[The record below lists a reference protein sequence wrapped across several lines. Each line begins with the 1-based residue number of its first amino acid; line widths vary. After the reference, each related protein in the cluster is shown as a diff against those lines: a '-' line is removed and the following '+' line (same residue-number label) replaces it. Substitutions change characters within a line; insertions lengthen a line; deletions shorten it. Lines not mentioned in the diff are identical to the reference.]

1 MKIVGRILMV
11 LLSLSIGA
19 YAFTF
24 LDFELKS
31 ILLDK
36 GELAKQLIYQVGFY
50 SHVTGGG
57 LALISGAFQFFPK
70 LRQRRLSLHRFI
82 GKVYV
87 LVCLWSGFSGF
98 FIALYATGGPVA
110 KTGFVLLAVF
120 WVFSTLMAYR
130 TIRKKDIEAHR
141 EWMIRSYALT
151 FAAVTLRLHLPLY
164 TGFMGLDFIPAYRLV
179 SWTAWVPNLLVVEWF
194 IRRQAKVATK
204 WIPSFQNSKS

>member
-1 MKIVGRILMV
+1 MKIAGRILMV

-24 LDFELKS
+24 LDFKLKS

-36 GELAKQLIYQVGFY
+36 GELAKQLIYQIGFY

-70 LRQRRLSLHRFI
+70 LRQRRLSLHRFL
-82 GKVYV
+82 GKIYV

-110 KTGFVLLAVF
+110 KTGFVLLAIF
-120 WVFSTLMAYR
+120 WVYSTIMAYR

-151 FAAVTLRLHLPLY
+151 FAAVTLRLHLPIY
-164 TGFMGLDFIPAYRLV
+164 MGFMGLDFIPAYRLV

-194 IRRQAKVATK
+194 IQRQANVASK